1 MKISVICPIYNGE
14 TYIER
19 LNYSLS
25 QQIDIEDYEVIYL
38 LTESRDNSEHILK
51 RLNTNYKLIKRQ
63 DFSHSL
69 TREKAA
75 FNALGDIIV
84 FITQDIIIDSNEF
97 LYRLTKDIVDERCE
111 ATFARQICDN
121 NTIERYTRINNYPM
135 KSRIVS
141 KDDVSDLG
149 INTYFFSD
157 AASAIKKDIFLE
169 LKGYDNKNLLT
180 NEDMYFAYKL
190 INSGYR
196 IKYCSDAE
204 VIHSHDYSYK
214 TLFKRY
220 FDQGV
225 FLKQHS
231 FIEEAGSNSSALELL
246 KTVFIGSIKEKNIK
260 VLFALI
266 PNFGVRFIANKLGH
280 KYEKLSKKRILKY
293 TSNPQYWEK
302 EVFTK

>member
-14 TYIER
+14 KYIER

-25 QQIDIEDYEVIYL
+25 KQINIEDYDVIYL

-51 RLNTNYKLIKRQ
+51 RLKANYKLIKKQ

-75 FNALGDIIV
+75 FNTLGDIIV
-84 FITQDIIIDSNEF
+84 FITQDIIIDSEEF
-97 LYRLTKDIVDERCE
+97 LYKLTKDIVDERCE

-121 NTIERYTRINNYPM
+121 NTIEKYTRINNYPT

-141 KDDVSDLG
+141 KGDISKLG

-157 AASAIKKDIFLE
+157 AASAIRKDIFLK
-169 LKGYDNKNLLT
+169 LNGYDNKDLLT

-190 INSGYR
+190 IQSGYR
-196 IKYCSDAE
+196 IKYCSDAV
-204 VIHSHDYSYK
+204 VIHSHDYSYRD
-214 TLFKRY
+214 LFKRY

-231 FIEEAGSNSSALELL
+231 YIEEAGSSESAIKLFKFVLINSL
-246 KTVFIGSIKEKNIK
+246 KEKNIK
-260 VLFALI
+260 VIFNLI

-280 KYEKLSKKRILKY
+280 RYDRLSKRRILKY
-293 TSNPQYWEK
+293 TSNPSYWEK